1 MQKVSIVTLG
11 CPKNQAD
18 SEMIKGL
25 LMEKGYSY
33 EQDPALADI
42 IVVNTCGF
50 IEDAKQESINTLL
63 EMGQYKKT
71 GRCKL
76 MVASGCLTQRYGKEL
91 MREMPEL
98 DVILGTTSFP
108 EIIEAINQAAQGKRV
123 MNIRHPDFVLPEGLP
138 RDSLEKSHYAYLRIA
153 EGCNNHCSYC
163 IIPKLRGS
171 YRSRRWQDIL
181 EEGRSIVSGGAKEVI
196 LIAQDTTGYGRDLY
210 GERKL
215 PWLINKLCEIDGLHW
230 LRLLYCYPDGITREL
245 VETMRDQSKLCNY
258 LDIPIQ
264 HASDKILKL
273 MNRRTTADQ
282 TERLLNHLKEN
293 IPGLVIRSTA
303 IVGFPGETDDD
314 FQKLL
319 TLVRKGYIDRLG
331 VFVYSR
337 EEDTPAFGFSG
348 RVPRRTAEERK
359 EILMLE
365 QQQISLRN
373 NRAMVG
379 QVLEVMTDGH
389 DQNGYY
395 GRTYGDAPEIDNT
408 VLFHSD
414 KEIKAG
420 EFVRVKV
427 EHALE
432 YDLVGRVVG

>member
-1 MQKVSIVTLG
+1 MQRVSIITLG

-25 LMEKGYSY
+25 LMEKGYTY

-63 EMGQYKKT
+63 EMAQYKKT
-71 GRCKL
+71 GRCRL
-76 MVASGCLTQRYGKEL
+76 MVASGCLAQRYGKEL
-91 MREMPEL
+91 MREMPEI
-98 DVILGTTSFP
+98 DVLLGTTSFP
-108 EIIEAINQAAQGKRV
+108 EIIEAVKQAAQGKRV
-123 MNIRHPDFVLPEGLP
+123 LNIRHPDSVIPEGLP

-153 EGCNNHCSYC
+153 EGCDNHCSYC
-163 IIPKLRGS
+163 IIPRIRGS
-171 YRSRRWQDIL
+171 YRSRRWEDIL
-181 EEGRSIVSGGAKEVI
+181 EEGKFLVSGGVKELI
-196 LIAQDTTGYGRDLY
+196 LVAQDTTGYGRDLY

-230 LRLLYCYPDGITREL
+230 MRLLYCYPDGITREL

-264 HASDKILKL
+264 HASDRILRL
-273 MNRRTTADQ
+273 MNRRTTAAQ
-282 TERLLNHLKEN
+282 TERLLNYVKEN
-293 IPGLVIRSTA
+293 IPGVIIRSTV

-314 FQKLL
+314 FKKLL
-319 TLVRKGYIDRLG
+319 ALVRKGYIDRLG

-337 EEDTPAFGFSG
+337 EEDTPAYGFSG
-348 RVPRRTAEERK
+348 RVPRSTAEQRR

-365 QQQISLRN
+365 QQQISLKN
-373 NRAMVG
+373 NREMVG
-379 QVLEVMTDGH
+379 KVLEVLADGR
-389 DQNGYY
+389 DRDGYY
-395 GRTYGDAPEIDNT
+395 GRTYGDAPEIDNA

-414 KEIKAG
+414 REIKAG
-420 EFVRVKV
+420 EYVRVKV

>member
-1 MQKVSIVTLG
+1 MQRVSIITLG

-25 LMEKGYSY
+25 LMEKGYTY

-63 EMGQYKKT
+63 EMAQYKKT
-71 GRCKL
+71 GRCRL
-76 MVASGCLTQRYGKEL
+76 MVASGCLAQRYGKEL
-91 MREMPEL
+91 MREMPEI
-98 DVILGTTSFP
+98 DVLLGTTSFP
-108 EIIEAINQAAQGKRV
+108 EIIEAVKQAAQGKRV
-123 MNIRHPDFVLPEGLP
+123 LNIRHPDFAIPEGLP
-138 RDSLEKSHYAYLRIA
+138 RDSLEKSHFAYLRIA
-153 EGCNNHCSYC
+153 EGCDNHCSYC
-163 IIPKLRGS
+163 VIPRIRGK
-171 YRSRRWQDIL
+171 YRSRRWEDIL
-181 EEGRSIVSGGAKEVI
+181 EEGKSLVSGGAKELI
-196 LIAQDTTGYGRDLY
+196 LVAQDTTGYGRDLY

-230 LRLLYCYPDGITREL
+230 MRLLYCYPDGITREL

-264 HASDKILKL
+264 HASDRILRL
-273 MNRRTTADQ
+273 MNRRTTAAQ
-282 TERLLNHLKEN
+282 TERLLNYVKEN
-293 IPGLVIRSTA
+293 IPGVIIRSTV
-303 IVGFPGETDDD
+303 IVGFPGETEDD
-314 FQKLL
+314 FKRLL

-337 EEDTPAFGFSG
+337 EEDTPAYGFSG
-348 RVPRRTAEERK
+348 RVPRSTAEQRR

-365 QQQISLRN
+365 QQQISLKN
-373 NRAMVG
+373 NREMVG
-379 QVLEVMTDGH
+379 KVLEVLTDGR
-389 DQNGYY
+389 DRDGYY
-395 GRTYGDAPEIDNT
+395 GRTYGDAPEIDNA

-414 KEIKAG
+414 REIKAG
-420 EFVRVKV
+420 EYVRVKV

>member
-1 MQKVSIVTLG
+1 MQRVSIITLG

-25 LMEKGYSY
+25 LMEKGYTY

-63 EMGQYKKT
+63 EMAQYKKT
-71 GRCKL
+71 GRCGL
-76 MVASGCLTQRYGKEL
+76 MVASGCLAQRYGKEL
-91 MREMPEL
+91 MREMPEI
-98 DVILGTTSFP
+98 DVLLGTTSFP
-108 EIIEAINQAAQGKRV
+108 EIIEAVKQAAQGKRV
-123 MNIRHPDFVLPEGLP
+123 LNIRHPDFAIPEGLP

-153 EGCNNHCSYC
+153 EGCDNHCSYC
-163 IIPKLRGS
+163 IIPRIRGS
-171 YRSRRWQDIL
+171 YRSRRWEDIL
-181 EEGRSIVSGGAKEVI
+181 EEGKFLVSGGAKELI
-196 LIAQDTTGYGRDLY
+196 LVAQDTTGYGRDLY

-230 LRLLYCYPDGITREL
+230 MRLLYCYPDGITREL

-264 HASDKILKL
+264 HASDRILRL
-273 MNRRTTADQ
+273 MNRRTTAAQ
-282 TERLLNHLKEN
+282 TERLLNYVKEN
-293 IPGLVIRSTA
+293 IPGVIIRSTV
-303 IVGFPGETDDD
+303 IVGFPGETEDD
-314 FQKLL
+314 FKRLL

-337 EEDTPAFGFSG
+337 EEDTPAYGFSG
-348 RVPRRTAEERK
+348 RVPRSTAEQRR

-365 QQQISLRN
+365 QQQISLKN
-373 NRAMVG
+373 NREMVG
-379 QVLEVMTDGH
+379 KVLEVLTDGR
-389 DQNGYY
+389 DRDGYY
-395 GRTYGDAPEIDNT
+395 GRTYGDAPEIDNA

-414 KEIKAG
+414 REIMAG
-420 EFVRVKV
+420 EYVRVKV

>member
-1 MQKVSIVTLG
+1 MQRVSIITLG

-25 LMEKGYSY
+25 LMEKGYTY

-63 EMGQYKKT
+63 EMAQYKKT
-71 GRCKL
+71 GRCRL
-76 MVASGCLTQRYGKEL
+76 MVASGCLAQRYGKEL
-91 MREMPEL
+91 MREMPEI
-98 DVILGTTSFP
+98 DVLLGTTSFP
-108 EIIEAINQAAQGKRV
+108 EIIEAVKQAAQGKRV
-123 MNIRHPDFVLPEGLP
+123 LNIRHPDFAIPEGLP

-153 EGCNNHCSYC
+153 EGCDNHCSYC
-163 IIPKLRGS
+163 IIPRIRGS
-171 YRSRRWQDIL
+171 YRSRRWEDIL
-181 EEGRSIVSGGAKEVI
+181 EEGKFLVSDGAKELI
-196 LIAQDTTGYGRDLY
+196 LVAQDTTGYGRDLY

-230 LRLLYCYPDGITREL
+230 MRLLYCYPDGITREL

-264 HASDKILKL
+264 HASDRILRL
-273 MNRRTTADQ
+273 MNRRTTAAQ
-282 TERLLNHLKEN
+282 TERLLNYVKEN
-293 IPGLVIRSTA
+293 IPGVIIRSTV

-314 FQKLL
+314 FKKLL
-319 TLVRKGYIDRLG
+319 ALVRKGYIDRLG

-337 EEDTPAFGFSG
+337 EEDTPAYGFSG
-348 RVPRRTAEERK
+348 RVPRSTAEQRR

-365 QQQISLRN
+365 QQQISLKN
-373 NRAMVG
+373 NREMVG
-379 QVLEVMTDGH
+379 KVLEVLTDGR
-389 DQNGYY
+389 DRDGYY
-395 GRTYGDAPEIDNT
+395 GRTYGDAPEIDNA

-414 KEIKAG
+414 REIKAG
-420 EFVRVKV
+420 EYVRVKV

>member
-1 MQKVSIVTLG
+1 MQRVSIITLG

-25 LMEKGYSY
+25 LMEKGYTY

-63 EMGQYKKT
+63 EMAQYKKT
-71 GRCKL
+71 GRCRL
-76 MVASGCLTQRYGKEL
+76 MVASGCLAQRYGKEL
-91 MREMPEL
+91 MREMPEI
-98 DVILGTTSFP
+98 DVLLGTTSFP
-108 EIIEAINQAAQGKRV
+108 EIIEAVKQAAQGKRV
-123 MNIRHPDFVLPEGLP
+123 LNIRHPDFAIPEGLP

-153 EGCNNHCSYC
+153 EGCDNHCSYC
-163 IIPKLRGS
+163 IIPRIRGS
-171 YRSRRWQDIL
+171 YRSRRWEDIL
-181 EEGRSIVSGGAKEVI
+181 EEGKSLVSGGAKELI
-196 LIAQDTTGYGRDLY
+196 LVAQDTTGYGRDLY

-230 LRLLYCYPDGITREL
+230 MRLLYCYPDGITREL

-264 HASDKILKL
+264 HASDRILRL
-273 MNRRTTADQ
+273 MNRRTTAAQ
-282 TERLLNHLKEN
+282 TERLLNYVKEN
-293 IPGLVIRSTA
+293 IPGVIIRSTV
-303 IVGFPGETDDD
+303 IVGFPGETEDD
-314 FQKLL
+314 FKRLL

-337 EEDTPAFGFSG
+337 EEDTPAYGFSG
-348 RVPRRTAEERK
+348 RVPRSTAEQRR

-365 QQQISLRN
+365 QQQISLKN
-373 NRAMVG
+373 NREMVG
-379 QVLEVMTDGH
+379 KVLEVLTDGR
-389 DQNGYY
+389 DRDGYY

-414 KEIKAG
+414 KEIMAG
-420 EFVRVKV
+420 EYVRVKV